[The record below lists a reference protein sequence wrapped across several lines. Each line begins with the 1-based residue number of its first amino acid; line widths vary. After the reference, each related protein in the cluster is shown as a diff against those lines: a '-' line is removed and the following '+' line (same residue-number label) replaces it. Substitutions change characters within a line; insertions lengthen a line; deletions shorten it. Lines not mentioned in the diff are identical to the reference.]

1 MVSLRLLLDL
11 ADGKIKRRDASFL
24 VEEAPRPGDTCLTG
38 RNYKRMGLHVK
49 E

>member
-24 VEEAPRPGDTCLTG
+24 LEEAPRPGDTCLTG
-38 RNYKRMGLHVK
+38 RNYKLLTSPVK